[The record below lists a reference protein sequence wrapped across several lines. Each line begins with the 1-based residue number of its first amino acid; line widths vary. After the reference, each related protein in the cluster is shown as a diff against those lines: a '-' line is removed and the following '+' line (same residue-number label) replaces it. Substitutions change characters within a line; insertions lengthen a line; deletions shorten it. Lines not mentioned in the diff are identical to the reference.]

1 MEEKDCYIFKS
12 KFASY
17 INSFLK
23 EKKQK
28 GLSDTKVLKGFMLEF
43 DKFFQEYS
51 ITDLNITEDIILQWR
66 NTRISESKRTLYYK
80 YTAWVNF
87 CRYLCSIGIECY
99 IPRTPREGSQNDYIP
114 YIYTS
119 QEIELIF
126 KAVDKLRIDGN
137 KNTTTMFFMPAI
149 CRLLYSTGMR
159 ISEALSLKNED
170 LVFDKRLIYINRAK
184 NGQQRLAVM
193 NDSLFLILKE
203 YKEFRNFIPVHDIN
217 SPDKY
222 FFTTQ
227 LGEKCSAG
235 SVRVWFHKA
244 LYYADIPKQT
254 YVNRPRIHDLRHTAA
269 VHSLQKLI
277 SLGADIHSEIPLI
290 SMFLGHKNIKSTAH
304 YIRLTTQMFPDLIK
318 IQSKT
323 AFVFPDMKFINTN
336 DL

>member
-1 MEEKDCYIFKS
+1 MEEPKELYKS
-12 KFASY
+12 RFAPY
-17 INSFLK
+17 INGFLI

-28 GLSDTKVLKGFMLEF
+28 GLYDTKVLKSFMLEF

-51 ITDLNITEDIILQWR
+51 IIDLNITEDVILQWR
-66 NTRISESKRTLYYK
+66 NTRISDGKRTLYYK

-99 IPRTPREGSQNDYIP
+99 IPRPTREGSQNDYIP

-126 KAVDKLRIDGN
+126 TTVDKLRIDIN
-137 KNTTTMFFMPAI
+137 RNTTPMFAMPAI

-159 ISEALSLKNED
+159 ISEVLSLKNED
-170 LVFDKRLIYINRAK
+170 LDFNKQLIYINRAK

-193 NDSLFLILKE
+193 NDSLFSVLKE
-203 YKEFRNFIPVHDIN
+203 YRTFRNFIPIHDIDL
-217 SPDKY
+217 PDRH

-227 LGEKCSAG
+227 MGKKCSIG
-235 SVRVWFHKA
+235 NIRVWFHKT
-244 LYYADIPKQT
+244 LSYAEIPTQT
-254 YVNRPRIHDLRHTAA
+254 YVNSPRIHDLRHTAA

-277 SLGADIHSEIPLI
+277 SLGTDIYSELPLI

-318 IQSKT
+318 MQSKT
-323 AFVFPDMKFINTN
+323 AFVFPDMKFINT
-336 DL
+336 DAL